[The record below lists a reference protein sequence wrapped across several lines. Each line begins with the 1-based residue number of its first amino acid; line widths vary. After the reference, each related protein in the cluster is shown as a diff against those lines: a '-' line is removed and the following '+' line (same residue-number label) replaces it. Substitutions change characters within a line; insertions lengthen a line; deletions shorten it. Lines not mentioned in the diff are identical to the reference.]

1 MADDLYQRDTLVL
14 QHLRGY
20 PEELRHYSN
29 LIKQAH
35 PRGMSALDFVLRRP
49 AASDSFIAA
58 ICRLVAA
65 GEAVLSAVEAAE
77 RFEVPP
83 RTFLETIAARPDF
96 PPPLFG
102 HDEKRV
108 WRAGDVEVYRQ
119 QDGEVPPAG
128 DM

>member
-14 QHLRGY
+14 AHLRGY

-58 ICRLVAA
+58 VCRLIAA

-77 RFEVPP
+77 RFGVPP

-96 PPPLFG
+96 PPTLFA

-108 WRAGDVEVYRQ
+108 WRAGYVEAYRRQ
-119 QDGEVPPAG
+119 HGEAPPAG
-128 DM
+128 DV